1 MSENDDFFDQ
11 FDTSTYRLYR
21 LIKDVFVLMD
31 YGDRYI
37 LADFDLTAL
46 QYRLLT
52 LLYFENEQRLVTL
65 AERTLVARSTITRT
79 IDQMESAHLVE
90 RIDDP
95 GDRRAQQVKLTPAG
109 IATLKQVTEA
119 HQAALRDR
127 FACLAGPEEHSFINS
142 LEKLRSILRT
152 RLDELEAERR

>member
-1 MSENDDFFDQ
+1 MPEDNDFFEQ
-11 FDTSTYRLYR
+11 FDTTTYKLYR

-37 LADFDLTAL
+37 LANFDLTAL

-109 IATLKQVTEA
+109 ITTLKQATEA

-127 FACLAGPEEHSFINS
+127 FACLAGPQEHSFINS

>member
-1 MSENDDFFDQ
+1 MVENSDFIEQ
-11 FDTSTYRLYR
+11 FDTSTYKLYR

-37 LADFDLTAL
+37 LEAFGLTSL

-52 LLYFENEQRLVTL
+52 LLYLENEQRLATL
-65 AERTLVARSTITRT
+65 ASRMLVARSTITRT
-79 IDQMESAHLVE
+79 IDQMEAAQLVE
-90 RIDDP
+90 RTNDP
-95 GDRRAQQVKLTPAG
+95 GDRRAQQVKLTRPG
-109 IATLKQVTEA
+109 ITVLRQATEA

-127 FACLAGPEEHSFINS
+127 FEFLVGTEEQSFIAS
-142 LEKLRSILRT
+142 LEKLRSILRA